1 MMDRRTFLATAAAL
15 PSGLALSRPPQGT
28 RAPSRTSR
36 PDADH
41 LFGLSLSQWS
51 FHRSIF
57 GDSRDDYDQFL
68 RLLATEPDAVI
79 RGNMDPRDIV
89 VRARELDLDTVDL
102 VNILFF
108 AHAADGPWLAEFRR
122 RAERESVGFGIL
134 MIDEAGNIGA
144 SSAAE
149 RAHAVEQHRRWMAC
163 AVSLGCRSV
172 RANAYGDGSYLDQLR
187 QCAESLA
194 VLGDLGDDLGL
205 DVLVENHGHPS
216 SNGAWLAM
224 LMQATDHPRVGV
236 LADFDNFF
244 MGGWN
249 HDPQRR
255 YDALQGMIDLAPY
268 ARAASAKSFD
278 FGPDGR
284 ETDIDFHQ
292 TMRVLVDAGFD
303 GVASAE
309 YEGEHLSEAAGTEA
323 TVALLRTVQRDLAVG

>member
-1 MMDRRTFLATAAAL
+1 MNRRDFLATAAAL
-15 PSGLALSRPPQGT
+15 PAGLALARPSRSVRPGLSRPGDD
-28 RAPSRTSR
+28 AP
-36 PDADH
+36 
-41 LFGLSLSQWS
+41 FGLSLSQWS

-57 GDSRDDYDQFL
+57 GDSRADYDRFL
-68 RLLATEPDAVI
+68 RLLETEPDAVLQ
-79 RGNMDPRDIV
+79 GDMDPRDIV

-108 AHAADGPWLAEFRR
+108 GHAADGPWLAEFRR
-122 RAERESVGFGIL
+122 RAQREGVGFGIL
-134 MIDEAGNIGA
+134 MIDEAGHIGA

-149 RAHAVEQHRRWMAC
+149 RGRAIEQHRRWMGC
-163 AVSLGCRSV
+163 AVSLGCTSV

-194 VLGDLGDDLGL
+194 VLGDLGDELGL

-255 YDALQGMIDLAPY
+255 YDSLQGVIDLAPY

-284 ETDIDFHQ
+284 EVGIDFHQ
-292 TMRVLVDAGFD
+292 MLRVLTDAGF
-303 GVASAE
+303 GGIASAE
-309 YEGEHLSEAAGTEA
+309 YEGEHLSEVAGTEA
-323 TVALLRTVQRDLAVG
+323 TVALLRAVQRDLAAD